1 MDSNRFR
8 TQRIWKTYHLFIWT
22 GILCI
27 FLGVFFWLTD
37 EVGALCDGLGVHQQV
52 IIYSCIVNY
61 FFREKIK
68 MDSDQFR
75 TQRLW
80 KTYHFFIWTGI
91 LCSFFFFLRF
101 FLGGN
106 FLRQLLKICTQINSP
121 MRSERWVSVLRGLL
135 PAGNNP
141 LFYSGLLIFVKKLKW
156 TATVSGLNVF
166 EIFFPFELEFY
177 VVFFFVRLTD
187 EVWSLC
193 EGLAVHQ
200 QVPRADLH
208 GGDDHHRGATLVPHR
223 LFLRPAMENFNI
235 SVADKGMQRGNFQ
248 QRFFWSNFF

>member
-1 MDSNRFR
+1 MHPFPLWKFPYPMKSSVSSRRNMVPKVLRGTFKWAFTIPKSIIISNGPLVQRIFFSPMSRWKNNKMDSNRFR

-156 TATVSGLNVF
+156 TAT
-166 EIFFPFELEFY
+166 
-177 VVFFFVRLTD
+177 D
-187 EVWSLC
+187 
-193 EGLAVHQ
+193 
-200 QVPRADLH
+200 
-208 GGDDHHRGATLVPHR
+208 
-223 LFLRPAMENFNI
+223 
-235 SVADKGMQRGNFQ
+235 
-248 QRFFWSNFF
+248 